1 MRQYTRARTTGNTK
15 TLKID
20 PTAQAA
26 ASCYQLLQLRQRANR
41 QRQRLELLVAAD
53 PQSLQ
58 RREAPDRLWKD

>member
-1 MRQYTRARTTGNTK
+1 MREGPAGSSTGNTK

-26 ASCYQLLQLRQRANR
+26 ARCYQLLQLRQRANR
-41 QRQRLELLVAAD
+41 QRQRLELLVVAD
-53 PQSLQ
+53 PQFLQ

>member
-1 MRQYTRARTTGNTK
+1 MCVSRSTGNTK

-26 ASCYQLLQLRQRANR
+26 ARCCQHIQPRQRANR

-53 PQSLQ
+53 PQFLK
-58 RREAPDRLWKD
+58 RREAPDRLWKG